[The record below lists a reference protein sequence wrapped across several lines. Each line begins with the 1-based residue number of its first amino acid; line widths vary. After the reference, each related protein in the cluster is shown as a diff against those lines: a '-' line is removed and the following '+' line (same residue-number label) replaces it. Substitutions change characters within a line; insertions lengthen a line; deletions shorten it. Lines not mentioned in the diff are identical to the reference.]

1 MLPKP
6 ELLKDIK
13 VEDLKID
20 KLLGIINQRIE
31 VLLDRDHCL
40 GHANFMTLKEKPTLK
55 HLASIFRQKIIPQL
69 QEYFFDDWEKIDLVL
84 NRNGMLVKESNK
96 KFLNYFLQMC
106 WKG

>member
-40 GHANFMTLKEKPTLK
+40 GHANFMTLKKNQ
-55 HLASIFRQKIIPQL
+55 H
-69 QEYFFDDWEKIDLVL
+69 
-84 NRNGMLVKESNK
+84 
-96 KFLNYFLQMC
+96 
-106 WKG
+106 